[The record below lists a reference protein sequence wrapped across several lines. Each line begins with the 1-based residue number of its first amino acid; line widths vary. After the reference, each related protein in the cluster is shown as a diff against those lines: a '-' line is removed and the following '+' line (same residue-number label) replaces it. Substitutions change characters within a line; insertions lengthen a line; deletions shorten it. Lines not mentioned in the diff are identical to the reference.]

1 MAVINT
7 VDKENANINNGTLRG
22 VTLPAG
28 QRLDVGPVQGGNV
41 DRLIELYPRIQP
53 KVTPQQATVLPAGE
67 RRVDTSVPGPGY
79 DYLMNVYPNGGNNPY
94 PQSTPWQNQNPYAKP
109 NLNPGVGNGGATT
122 YPSYSPNDPR
132 PENTQGN
139 TGTRPNLGGL
149 LGQNGQDYVNG
160 LKDWLASLRPNGQGG
175 IDSGFNFG
183 SGFGGSGGSSLIA
196 SLFGGYGAGYSG
208 YLNQMYDE
216 ALKAQLAQLEASYQQ
231 NVSDLDA
238 SRVELDNTY
247 REQKRQTMGT
257 AERDAAAWREMANA
271 YGLNSGAIG
280 QAALAQNNQRQ
291 SNLNALETD
300 QAAAIAE
307 IERQRLL
314 LGQQYQQQIN
324 AAIAENN
331 FEKANALYQEAVRL
345 DEKAKSLKSG
355 FSGGGSST
363 WYRSPS
369 TTSNITDTETD
380 TGSEEAKDKG
390 GKSGGS
396 GSGSNQSN
404 NSQDVPDDAAYQAL
418 VGRIEN
424 GGHSAEQQEQL
435 ITRYYEQGLI
445 TEEQMYAA
453 FKKIRF
459 QSSEELSKGANRKPL
474 LV

>member
-7 VDKENANINNGTLRG
+7 VDQEKINVNNNGALRG

-28 QRLDVGPVQGGNV
+28 PRLDVGPVQGGNV

-53 KVTPQQATVLPAGE
+53 KVTPQRATVLPAGE

-79 DYLMNVYPNGGNNPY
+79 DYLMNVYPNGGGNPY
-94 PQSTPWQNQNPYAKP
+94 PQSTPWQNQNPYTKP
-109 NLNPGVGNGGATT
+109 NYNPGVGNGGATT
-122 YPSYSPNDPR
+122 YPSYSPEDPR
-132 PENTQGN
+132 NEVTQGN
-139 TGTRPNLGGL
+139 TGTWPNLGGL
-149 LGQNGQDYVNG
+149 LGQSGQDYVNG
-160 LKDWLASLRPNGQGG
+160 LKDWLSKWRPNGQGG

-183 SGFGGSGGSSLIA
+183 SGFGGSSILS

-238 SRVELDNTY
+238 SRVELDNAY

-345 DEKAKSLKSG
+345 DEKAKSAKSG
-355 FSGGGSST
+355 YSGGSSV
-363 WYRSPS
+363 WNRSPS
-369 TTSNITDTETD
+369 VTSSYAPVGSTTSDKKKKSD
-380 TGSEEAKDKG
+380 SGDGSDLGGEDK
-390 GKSGGS
+390 
-396 GSGSNQSN
+396 Q
-404 NSQDVPDDAAYQAL
+404 VPSDAAYQVL
-418 VGRIEN
+418 VDRIEN

>member
-7 VDKENANINNGTLRG
+7 VDQEKINVNNNGALRG

-28 QRLDVGPVQGGNV
+28 PRLDVGPVQGGNV

-53 KVTPQQATVLPAGE
+53 QVTPQQATVLPAGE
-67 RRVDTSVPGPGY
+67 RRVDTSVPRPGY
-79 DYLMNVYPNGGNNPY
+79 DYLMNVYPSGGNNPY
-94 PQSTPWQNQNPYAKP
+94 PQSTPWQNQNPYTKP
-109 NLNPGVGNGGATT
+109 NYNPGVGNGGATT

-132 PENTQGN
+132 PENTQGGTVGN
-139 TGTRPNLGGL
+139 TGTWPNLGGL

-175 IDSGFNFG
+175 IDPGFNFGVG

-196 SLFGGYGAGYSG
+196 SLFGGYGTGYSG

-231 NVSDLDA
+231 NVSDLNA
-238 SRVELDNTY
+238 SRVELDNAY

-380 TGSEEAKDKG
+380 TGSEETKDKG

-396 GSGSNQSN
+396 GSGSNLSSDYQEATS
-404 NSQDVPDDAAYQAL
+404 VDAAEVLKKRLAEGDYTKDQQL
-418 VGRIEN
+418 DLIE
-424 GGHSAEQQEQL
+424 
-435 ITRYYEQGLI
+435 RYFDNGLI
-445 TEEQMYAA
+445 
-453 FKKIRF
+453 
-459 QSSEELSKGANRKPL
+459 SEDEATVLALKAKGSKPIKQFTK
-474 LV
+474 

>member
-1 MAVINT
+1 MEVINT
-7 VDKENANINNGTLRG
+7 VDQEKINVNNNGALRG

-28 QRLDVGPVQGGNV
+28 PRRDVGPIQGGNV

-53 KVTPQQATVLPAGE
+53 KVTPQHISYLPETEAS
-67 RRVDTSVPGPGY
+67 TPPSGY
-79 DYLMNVYPNGGNNPY
+79 DYLMNVYPSGGNRPY
-94 PQSTPWQNQNPYAKP
+94 PQSTPWQNQNPYTKP
-109 NLNPGVGNGGATT
+109 NHNPGVGNGGTTT
-122 YPSYSPNDPR
+122 YPSYSPEDPR
-132 PENTQGN
+132 NEVTQGN
-139 TGTRPNLGGL
+139 TGTWPNLGGL

-160 LKDWLASLRPNGQGG
+160 LKDWLSKWRPNGQGG

-183 SGFGGSGGSSLIA
+183 SGFGNSPFLS

-247 REQKRQTMGT
+247 REQKRQTIGT

-380 TGSEEAKDKG
+380 TGSKEDKG
-390 GKSGGS
+390 KGSKSGGS
-396 GSGSNQSN
+396 GSGSKLSN
-404 NSQDVPDDAAYQAL
+404 DYQEATSVDAAEVLKKRLEENEYTNDQRL
-418 VGRIEN
+418 DLIGRYLEN
-424 GGHSAEQQEQL
+424 GL
-435 ITRYYEQGLI
+435 ISDEEADELMDLSEKIKGQSRKRDKGLMEY
-445 TEEQMYAA
+445 T
-453 FKKIRF
+453 K
-459 QSSEELSKGANRKPL
+459 
-474 LV
+474 

>member
-7 VDKENANINNGTLRG
+7 VDQEKINVNNNGALRG

-28 QRLDVGPVQGGNV
+28 PRRDVGPVQGGNV

-53 KVTPQQATVLPAGE
+53 KVTPQHISYLPETEAS
-67 RRVDTSVPGPGY
+67 TPPSGY
-79 DYLMNVYPNGGNNPY
+79 DYLMNVYPSGGNRPY
-94 PQSTPWQNQNPYAKP
+94 PQSTPWQNQNPYTKP
-109 NLNPGVGNGGATT
+109 NYNPGVGNGGATT
-122 YPSYSPNDPR
+122 YPSYSPEDPR
-132 PENTQGN
+132 NEATQGN
-139 TGTRPNLGGL
+139 IGTWPNLGGL

-160 LKDWLASLRPNGQGG
+160 LKDWLGKLYPNNQGG

-183 SGFGGSGGSSLIA
+183 SGFGNSPFIS
-196 SLFGGYGAGYSG
+196 SLFGVRGAGYSG

-231 NVSDLDA
+231 NVSDLEA
-238 SRVELDNTY
+238 SRIELDNAY

-345 DEKAKSLKSG
+345 DEKAKSMKSG
-355 FSGGGSST
+355 FSGGGSSV
-363 WYRSPS
+363 WNRSPS
-369 TTSNITDTETD
+369 VTSSYAPVGSTTSDKKKKSD
-380 TGSEEAKDKG
+380 SGDGSDLSSEDK
-390 GKSGGS
+390 
-396 GSGSNQSN
+396 Q
-404 NSQDVPDDAAYQAL
+404 VPSDAAYQVL
-418 VGRIEN
+418 KNRLEENEYTNNQRLDLIGRYLEN
-424 GGHSAEQQEQL
+424 GL
-435 ITRYYEQGLI
+435 ISDEEADELMDLSEKIKGQSRKRDKGLMEY
-445 TEEQMYAA
+445 T
-453 FKKIRF
+453 K
-459 QSSEELSKGANRKPL
+459 
-474 LV
+474 